1 MIRRPPRSTRTDTL
15 FPYTTLFRSTVGAWT
30 PAHSRT
36 AFLPTW
42 VGDGGMQPPSTPPI
56 RPPRKRRVTKSAS
69 PSPQSP
75 QAPDPRAP
83 GMRARVP
90 VVREVLSDL
99 DTPLSVYLKLADG
112 PHTCLY
118 ESVEGGERFGRYS
131 NICLPARSV
140 FAFHGHFLTVSASGE
155 VVAPR
160 ELADP
165 LADVERQREMYPVA
179 TDKGHPCFT
188 ADLLG
193 GVRV

>member
-1 MIRRPPRSTRTDTL
+1 
-15 FPYTTLFRSTVGAWT
+15 
-30 PAHSRT
+30 
-36 AFLPTW
+36 
-42 VGDGGMQPPSTPPI
+42 MQPPSTPPI

-112 PHTCLY
+112 PHTCLF

-131 NICLPARSV
+131 LICLPARRV
-140 FAFHGHFLTVSASGE
+140 FAFHGHVLTVSAYGE
-155 VVAPR
+155 VVEDRTSTRLNSSPSCDSR
-160 ELADP
+160 
-165 LADVERQREMYPVA
+165 M
-179 TDKGHPCFT
+179 
-188 ADLLG
+188 
-193 GVRV
+193 